1 MLVVAALLLHPA
13 PFAILGPG
21 GIGKTTLATSILHH
35 AEIISMYDDRYF
47 IPCNSASTPG
57 ELISTVV
64 FHVGLEASRKPVDI
78 LIHHFS
84 NNGPA
89 ILVLDNLE
97 TTWEPKENRREVE
110 EFLALLCSVQQLA
123 LIVSPAT
130 EVIAK

>member
-1 MLVVAALLLHPA
+1 VLLVQPA

-35 AEIISMYDDRYF
+35 TDIISKYDHRYF
-47 IPCNSASTPG
+47 IPCDSASTPG
-57 ELISTVV
+57 ELFSTVV
-64 FHVGLEASRKPVDI
+64 FHLGLEPSRKPLDI

-84 NNGPA
+84 NNGPV

-110 EFLALLCSVQQLA
+110 EFLARLCGVQQLA
-123 LIVSPAT
+123 LIVSPPT
-130 EVIAK
+130 CVTGKRQY